1 MKRSKI
7 ITQQPKPLKSL
18 NNTNIKS
25 AVTMEHSKTSHN
37 LATTVRQAKKVLAG
51 KNSTNP
57 LHSETKKCES
67 FF

>member
-1 MKRSKI
+1 
-7 ITQQPKPLKSL
+7 
-18 NNTNIKS
+18 
-25 AVTMEHSKTSHN
+25 MEHSKTSHN

-67 FF
+67 FL